1 MPKRKGT
8 PREPT
13 LSGRLALIT
22 GANRGIGLAIARA
35 LAREGCNLIIT
46 GRDERALAKARTEL
60 ETIQRE
66 KLPEKLNVQVL
77 AQSCDVRIPESVDYL
92 FALVRGLHMPLDILI
107 NNAGIGHPNR
117 TVGELPYPTWME
129 VIDTNLNGLFLMT
142 QAALAVMKRGSTIVN
157 NLSISAERVFPG
169 SAAYNASKHGALGFT
184 NTLREELR
192 PKGIRVIALMPG
204 ATDTAIWD
212 ALWPKAPRRKM
223 MSAEAVARTAVS
235 ALLLPDNTTAEKIVL
250 RPSIGTL

>member
-1 MPKRKGT
+1 M
-8 PREPT
+8 

-22 GANRGIGLAIARA
+22 GANRSIGLAIARA
-35 LAREGCNLIIT
+35 LACEGCNLIIT
-46 GRDERALAKARTEL
+46 ARDERALAKARIEL
-60 ETIQRE
+60 DKLQSE
-66 KLPEKLNVQVL
+66 KSPKPNVPVL
-77 AQSCDVRIPESVDYL
+77 AQSCDVRSPDSVDYL
-92 FALVRGLHMPLDILI
+92 FALVRGLHKPLDILI
-107 NNAGIGHPNR
+107 NNAGIAHPNR
-117 TVGELPYPTWME
+117 KVSELPYPVWME

-192 PKGIRVIALMPG
+192 SKGIRVIALMPG

-223 MSAEAVARTAVS
+223 MSAETVARTVVN
-235 ALLLPDNTTAEKIVL
+235 ALLLPENTTVEKIVVM
-250 RPSIGTL
+250 PSIGTL